1 MKRGWTEV
9 ALGDVCRFEKGT
21 SPTMKTLPGKF
32 PLVVTAAYRRTSDA
46 FQFDEPAAC
55 IPIVSSTGH
64 GNAAIHRIHYQ
75 EGKFALAN
83 LMVAAIPKDST
94 RLMTKYLWRCLH
106 EAKNRILVP
115 LSSNARRL

>member
-46 FQFDEPAAC
+46 FNSMSLPPVFQSYPRPGMGMQRFIGYITKKE
-55 IPIVSSTGH
+55 SSH
-64 GNAAIHRIHYQ
+64 
-75 EGKFALAN
+75 
-83 LMVAAIPKDST
+83 
-94 RLMTKYLWRCLH
+94 
-106 EAKNRILVP
+106 
-115 LSSNARRL
+115 